1 MSKPVKASSS
11 KAALELRCKLF
22 AEAYLANGGN
32 KTQAAI
38 AAGCPTRSA
47 HTQGQ
52 TLFKHHKVQ
61 ELIEERTSKTLTD
74 LQITT
79 ERILKERA
87 RMAFYNPKK
96 LRGPD
101 GRPLAIHELDD
112 DTAAAIAGIEMD
124 EFGAVKKIR
133 MADKNAS
140 LTALERYKGMAGADG
155 NTPMAEQ
162 NMNHDDIQA
171 ARAIAFILARAAYYL
186 KKSENPHQLPDTER
200 QG

>member
-22 AEAYLANGGN
+22 AEAYLSNGGN

-47 HTQGQ
+47 HTQGNS
-52 TLFKHHKVQ
+52 LFKHPKVQ

-87 RMAFYNPKK
+87 RMAFYDPRK
-96 LRGPD
+96 LFYPD
-101 GRPLAIHELDD
+101 GRRIPIHELDA
-112 DTAAAIAGIEMD
+112 DTAAAVAAFDIGD
-124 EFGAVKKIR
+124 SGVKIR

-155 NTPMAEQ
+155 SQPKPDAPMSY
-162 NMNHDDIQA
+162 DDIEA
-171 ARAIAFILARAAYYL
+171 ARAIAFILAKAAHYL
-186 KKSENPHQLPDTER
+186 KRAENPHQLPDPER

>member
-1 MSKPVKASSS
+1 MNKKPVKASSS

-87 RMAFYNPKK
+87 RMAFYDPRK
-96 LRGPD
+96 LFCPD
-101 GRPLAIHELDD
+101 GRRIPIHELDA
-112 DTAAAIAGIEMD
+112 DTAAAVAAFDIGD
-124 EFGAVKKIR
+124 SGVKIR

-155 NTPMAEQ
+155 SQPKPDAPMSYG
-162 NMNHDDIQA
+162 DIEA
-171 ARAIAFILARAAYYL
+171 ARAIAFILAKAAHYL
-186 KKSENPHQLPDTER
+186 KRAENPHQLPDPER